1 MTAGTVSVLKL
12 NVQPAEGRFDQLVKE
27 FGLYLRNTIASICPK
42 NLGIQIDD
50 IEQEA
55 RIRLWKALEKDVEIR
70 DHASYIYRI
79 AFTTTIDAIR
89 RVKSRKEEQLTTSE
103 DSTEDSKE
111 PIEIVVDQ
119 RLSPH
124 EKTENKQILAQVEK
138 ILATMDENRTS
149 AIRLYLQ
156 GMTSFEIAAVLGWS
170 EPKARNL
177 LYRGLKDL
185 RAGLK
190 AAGIDY
196 TS

>member
-55 RIRLWKALEKDVEIR
+55 RIRLWKALEREVEIR

-89 RVKSRKEEQLTTSE
+89 RVKSRKEEQLTTTE
-103 DSTEDSKE
+103 DSTQESKE
-111 PIEIVVDQ
+111 PEVVIDQ
-119 RLSPH
+119 RPSPH
-124 EKTENKQILAQVEK
+124 EKTETKQILNQVEQ
-138 ILATMDENRTS
+138 ILATMDQNRRS

-156 GMTSFEIAAVLGWS
+156 GMTSFEIADVRGWS

-196 TS
+196 ST

>member
-1 MTAGTVSVLKL
+1 MTAGMVSVLKL

-27 FGLYLRNTIASICPK
+27 FGLYLRNAIASICPK

-89 RVKSRKEEQLTTSE
+89 RVKARREEQLTTSE
-103 DSTEDSKE
+103 DSKE
-111 PIEIVVDQ
+111 ETSEPGEIVVD
-119 RLSPH
+119 LGPSPH
-124 EKTENKQILAQVEK
+124 QTIETKQILNQVER
-138 ILATMDENRTS
+138 ILATMDENRSS

-196 TS
+196 ST

>member
-1 MTAGTVSVLKL
+1 MTGATVSLKL
-12 NVQPAEGRFDQLVKE
+12 NVHPAEGRFDQLVKE
-27 FGLYLRNTIASICPK
+27 FGLFLRNTIASVCPK

-55 RIRLWKALEKDVEIR
+55 RIRLWKALEKNVEIR

-89 RVKSRKEEQLTTSE
+89 RVKSRKEEQLTTTDSSE
-103 DSTEDSKE
+103 EAKE
-111 PIEIVVDQ
+111 PAEVVVDQ
-119 RLSPH
+119 RPSPH
-124 EKTENKQILAQVEK
+124 EKTETKQILDQVEK
-138 ILATMDENRTS
+138 VLAAMDENRRS

-156 GMTSFEIAAVLGWS
+156 GMTSFEIADVRGWS

-185 RAGLK
+185 RTGLK

>member
-1 MTAGTVSVLKL
+1 
-12 NVQPAEGRFDQLVKE
+12 
-27 FGLYLRNTIASICPK
+27 
-42 NLGIQIDD
+42 
-50 IEQEA
+50 
-55 RIRLWKALEKDVEIR
+55 KDVEIR

-89 RVKSRKEEQLTTSE
+89 RVKSRKEEQLTTT
-103 DSTEDSKE
+103 DTTEESKE
-111 PIEIVVDQ
+111 PADIVVDQ
-119 RLSPH
+119 RPSPH
-124 EKTENKQILAQVEK
+124 EKTETKQIMDQVEK
-138 ILATMDENRTS
+138 VLTTMDENRRS

-156 GMTSFEIAAVLGWS
+156 GMTSFEIADVRGWS

-196 TS
+196 TT

>member
-103 DSTEDSKE
+103 DSKEEPKE
-111 PIEIVVDQ
+111 PGEVVVD
-119 RLSPH
+119 LGPSPH
-124 EKTENKQILAQVEK
+124 QTIETKQILDQVER
-138 ILATMDENRTS
+138 ILATMDENRRST
-149 AIRLYLQ
+149 IKLYLQ

-196 TS
+196 SS

>member
-1 MTAGTVSVLKL
+1 MTARAVSVLNI
-12 NVQPAEGRFDQLVKE
+12 NVQPADRRFDQLVKE
-27 FGLYLRNTIASICPK
+27 FGLFLRNTIASICPK

-89 RVKSRKEEQLTTSE
+89 RVKARKEEQLATCEDPTGESE
-103 DSTEDSKE
+103 
-111 PIEIVVDQ
+111 PGEIVADQ
-119 RLSPH
+119 GPSPH
-124 EKTENKQILAQVEK
+124 KTIETKEILNQVERV
-138 ILATMDENRTS
+138 LGTMDDNRRS
-149 AIRLYLQ
+149 AIKLYLQ
-156 GMTSFEIAAVLGWS
+156 GMSSFEIAAVLGWS

-196 TS
+196 TT

>member
-12 NVQPAEGRFDQLVKE
+12 NVQPADRRFDQLVKE

-70 DHASYIYRI
+70 DYPSYIYRI

-89 RVKSRKEEQLTTSE
+89 RVKARKEEQLTASE
-103 DSTEDSKE
+103 DSTEESTE
-111 PIEIVVDQ
+111 PKDIVVDHGP
-119 RLSPH
+119 SPQQSI
-124 EKTENKQILAQVEK
+124 ENKEILDQVER
-138 ILATMDENRTS
+138 ILSTMDANRRS
-149 AIRLYLQ
+149 AIKLYFQ
-156 GMTSFEIAAVLGWS
+156 GMTSFEIAAVRGWS

-196 TS
+196 SS

>member
-12 NVQPAEGRFDQLVKE
+12 NVQPTEGRFDQLVKE

-70 DHASYIYRI
+70 DHASYIYRV

-103 DSTEDSKE
+103 DSKE
-111 PIEIVVDQ
+111 ESNEPGEVVAD
-119 RLSPH
+119 LGPSPH
-124 EKTENKQILAQVEK
+124 KTVETKQILDQVER
-138 ILATMDENRTS
+138 ILATMDENRRS
-149 AIRLYLQ
+149 AIKLYLQ